1 MKSTTVSFSTGK
13 LDDQRNFMNKS
24 FKEKVN
30 ALEKISEKSK
40 EADVEFAGSLK
51 ILTQSM
57 KEINEIKSKEK
68 ALDSFVNNLEKELIQ
83 DLKKYKS
90 SP

>member
-1 MKSTTVSFSTGK
+1 MKSTTISFSTGK
-13 LDDQRNFMNKS
+13 LEDQRNFMNKS

-40 EADVEFAGSLK
+40 DADVEFAGSLK

>member
-1 MKSTTVSFSTGK
+1 MKSTTISFSTGK

-40 EADVEFAGSLK
+40 DADLDFAGSLK
-51 ILTQSM
+51 ILTQSV

-83 DLKKYKS
+83 DLKRYKS

>member
-40 EADVEFAGSLK
+40 DADLDFAGSLK

>member
-1 MKSTTVSFSTGK
+1 MKSTTISFSTGK

-40 EADVEFAGSLK
+40 DADVEFAGSLK

-68 ALDSFVNNLEKELIQ
+68 ALDAFVNNLEKELIQ

>member
-13 LDDQRNFMNKS
+13 LDDQRKFMNKS

-30 ALEKISEKSK
+30 ALEKMSEKSK
-40 EADVEFAGSLK
+40 DADLDFAGSLK

>member
-40 EADVEFAGSLK
+40 DADKEFAGSLK

>member
-1 MKSTTVSFSTGK
+1 MKSTTISFSTGK

-40 EADVEFAGSLK
+40 DADLEFAASLK
-51 ILTQSM
+51 ILTQSV

-68 ALDSFVNNLEKELIQ
+68 ILDSFVNNLEKELIQ

>member
-1 MKSTTVSFSTGK
+1 MKSTTISFSTGK
-13 LDDQRNFMNKS
+13 LNDQRNFMNKS

-40 EADVEFAGSLK
+40 DADLEFAASLK
-51 ILTQSM
+51 ILTQSI

-68 ALDSFVNNLEKELIQ
+68 ALDSFVNNLEKVLIQ